1 MNHITQILMVIAL
14 TIEIDEWGINLM
26 ELTNKN
32 IEEYIHRF
40 MEGETTN
47 AEEQA
52 IYRFFRSGDVPEHL
66 KVYAPMFA
74 WYEEGMPE
82 EKKEIPI
89 TTKTKTFWKRIPLG
103 VWSMGIAAMLVVGIG
118 LGILS
123 GLDKDMDDEWSCY
136 EGSFVMINGKRITD
150 EKKIMPIILET
161 LAEAERMEKE
171 MEKRWEAIR
180 LSDEKIKETEN
191 KLANF

>member
-1 MNHITQILMVIAL
+1 
-14 TIEIDEWGINLM
+14 M

-82 EKKEIPI
+82 EKKEIPF
-89 TTKTKTFWKRIPLG
+89 TTKTKTFRKRIPLG

-136 EGSFVMINGKRITD
+136 EGSYVMINGKRITD

-171 MEKRWEAIR
+171 MEERWEAIR

>member
-1 MNHITQILMVIAL
+1 
-14 TIEIDEWGINLM
+14 M
-26 ELTNKN
+26 ELTSKN

-40 MEGETTN
+40 MEGETTH

-82 EKKEIPI
+82 KK
-89 TTKTKTFWKRIPLG
+89 KTEDSTIKRKTIWKRIPLG
-103 VWSMGIAAMLVVGIG
+103 VWSMGIAAMLVIGIG

-123 GLDKDMDDEWSCY
+123 GLDKGMEDEWSCY
-136 EGSFVMINGKRITD
+136 EGSYVEVNGKRITD
-150 EKKIMPIILET
+150 VKEIMPIILET

-171 MEKRWEAIR
+171 MESRWEAIR
-180 LSDEKIKETEN
+180 LSEEKMKETEN
-191 KLANF
+191 RLANF